1 MKLTS
6 AQVERTLTQFEGEVI
21 PDERTIGSRPRACAR
36 VARTMPTRTDHVTL
50 TRGAAA
56 LAAVAN
62 TLAVATADV
71 TLSLGGLP
79 SKDGTPARKSSTPPH
94 SRG

>member
-1 MKLTS
+1 MIVAFIRTES
-6 AQVERTLTQFEGEVI
+6 AAALPEHAVAQEISSDEVLI
-21 PDERTIGSRPRACAR
+21 RFPIGSRPRACAR

-62 TLAVATADV
+62 TLAVATSSPAM
-71 TLSLGGLP
+71 P
-79 SKDGTPARKSSTPPH
+79 QRDGRAALWPM
-94 SRG
+94 SR